1 MEEHPFRKYID
12 WHKDPT
18 GPVIFISLLDE
29 KLNGEK
35 EINEWIKELIK
46 PHLSDD
52 LKFKYLNLNKSSDIW
67 KDLQDLDVNGICRH
81 IGFDSTDQGSKN
93 VKQTGT
99 IWTVD
104 VNGLHRCN

>member
-1 MEEHPFRKYID
+1 MEEHPFWKYVD
-12 WHKDPT
+12 KHKDPT

-52 LKFKYLNLNKSSDIW
+52 LKFKYMNLNKSSDIR
-67 KDLQDLDVNGICRH
+67 KDL
-81 IGFDSTDQGSKN
+81 
-93 VKQTGT
+93 
-99 IWTVD
+99 
-104 VNGLHRCN
+104 